1 MKKIGK
7 NKIILTLSSLAIL
20 AGVSTI
26 ALASQS
32 YKKTSNTASASA
44 ITKTSISAG
53 PENSA
58 SRKEAGR
65 DSFPDEESYL
75 NYKKMRDEVKEGE
88 LIVEQSDPDIPN
100 RKDFIG
106 TKSEFIIENW
116 SIEKDNSGNQLLKV
130 PFKFINKTNNKVDLK
145 EYIKNRITA
154 QQLLTESL
162 HSLTDLIIEEYPAK
176 IVVDGKGSY
185 SGFLYIRVIQ
195 DKPNFG
201 ITFNISY
208 VSGGTNNKGGGVI
221 LHDLKANPSF

>member
-88 LIVEQSDPDIPN
+88 LIVEHQTLISQTEKIS
-100 RKDFIG
+100 
-106 TKSEFIIENW
+106 SEQRV
-116 SIEKDNSGNQLLKV
+116 SLLLKIGV
-130 PFKFINKTNNKVDLK
+130 SKKIIPAIN
-145 EYIKNRITA
+145 Y
-154 QQLLTESL
+154 
-162 HSLTDLIIEEYPAK
+162 
-176 IVVDGKGSY
+176 
-185 SGFLYIRVIQ
+185 
-195 DKPNFG
+195 
-201 ITFNISY
+201 
-208 VSGGTNNKGGGVI
+208 
-221 LHDLKANPSF
+221 